1 MFNATNLLGGLLQ
14 HIATPS
20 ARARMGAA
28 LGRMT
33 QGGAAGSPLGG
44 LLSQGD
50 GGAGGGVLGNVLGA
64 LRRGGRDPQ
73 ADRDYVV
80 GLAKQAVTSPRQELA
95 NNNPLA
101 VGGLGALVGTLLGG
115 GRGAVGGGLLAVL
128 GSLAVSALRDSG
140 EAPAPVAAPGAA
152 ASASGGYGRPVPE
165 TAEEVERMSRLVLRA
180 MIQAA
185 KADGKIDPGEI
196 ERITGMLDDGNPEG
210 AREARDF
217 VLAEMGGPAD
227 PASLA
232 REVRSPVEAAEVYA
246 AALMSI
252 EVDSDAERDF
262 LARLA
267 REMGLP
273 PETVAKLH
281 GSVGLEAPGARMP
294 PAV

>member
-1 MFNATNLLGGLLQ
+1 MQAMFNATNLLGGLLQ
-14 HIATPS
+14 HIASPS
-20 ARARMGAA
+20 ARGRIGAA

-33 QGGAAGSPLGG
+33 QGGAAARSPLGG
-44 LLSQGD
+44 LLGQFD
-50 GGAGGGVLGNVLGA
+50 GGGGVLGNVLGA

-80 GLAKQAVTSPRQELA
+80 GLAKQAVNSPRKELA

-140 EAPAPVAAPGAA
+140 QAPAAAAEAPAG
-152 ASASGGYGRPVPE
+152 SSGGYGRPEAAVPVSE
-165 TAEEVERMSRLVLRA
+165 EEVERLARLVLRA

-185 KADGKIDPGEI
+185 KADGKIEPGEI
-196 ERITGMLDDGNPEG
+196 ERILGKVEEG
-210 AREARDF
+210 GTDEARDF
-217 VLAEMGGPAD
+217 VLAELRGPAD
-227 PASLA
+227 AAGLA

-246 AALMSI
+246 AALMAI

-262 LARLA
+262 LAQLA
-267 REMGLP
+267 RETGLR
-273 PETVAKLH
+273 PETVAELH
-281 GSVGLEAPGARMP
+281 RSVGLKG
-294 PAV
+294 